1 MIAYLIRRTLYA
13 LLVLAGINL
22 VTFFLFF
29 SVNTPDDMAR
39 LQLGGKRVAAEAIER
54 WKAERGYD
62 KPLYLN
68 PQAGGLGTLTE
79 TVFFESSAGI
89 LRLDFGKTVEG
100 RDIGWELG
108 KRVFPTIAMAA
119 PVLIIAVG
127 LSIVFA
133 LGLMIFRYSV
143 LDTIGVVL
151 LVALMSI
158 SSLFFIITGQFVF
171 GRLMAVTPLSGYAP
185 PPGMFKFL
193 VLPVVVYVLSQLGPD
208 TRLYRTIF
216 LEEMGKDYVR
226 TARAKG
232 LSEIAVLLRHVL
244 RNSLIPII
252 TSAGLLLPVLLVGA
266 IVLESFFGIPGL
278 GSFTI
283 DGINNQDFGIVRAMV
298 FFGSFIYVLTYL
310 ITDFAYAWADPR
322 VRLQ

>member
-1 MIAYLIRRTLYA
+1 MIAYLIRRTIYSV
-13 LLVLAGINL
+13 LVLAGINL

-54 WKAERGYD
+54 WKAERGFD

-68 PQAGGLGTLTE
+68 PKAEGLGKLTD

-89 LRLDFGKTVEG
+89 LRFDFGKTVEG

-108 KRVFPTIAMAA
+108 KRVFPTLAMAT
-119 PVLIIAVG
+119 PVLIIAIG
-127 LSIVFA
+127 LSIVLA
-133 LGLMIFRYSV
+133 LGLMLFRYSA
-143 LDTIGVVL
+143 LDTIGVVV

-171 GRLMAVTPLSGYAP
+171 GRLMAVTPLSGFTP
-185 PPGMFKFL
+185 PPDMFKFL
-193 VLPVVVYVLSQLGPD
+193 VLPIVVYVLSQLGPD

-232 LSEIAVLLRHVL
+232 LSEITVLLRHVL

-310 ITDFAYAWADPR
+310 LTDFAYAWADPR

>member
-1 MIAYLIRRTLYA
+1 
-13 LLVLAGINL
+13 
-22 VTFFLFF
+22 
-29 SVNTPDDMAR
+29 MA
-39 LQLGGKRVAAEAIER
+39 I
-54 WKAERGYD
+54 
-62 KPLYLN
+62 
-68 PQAGGLGTLTE
+68 
-79 TVFFESSAGI
+79 
-89 LRLDFGKTVEG
+89 
-100 RDIGWELG
+100 
-108 KRVFPTIAMAA
+108 M
-119 PVLIIAVG
+119 
-127 LSIVFA
+127 
-133 LGLMIFRYSV
+133 
-143 LDTIGVVL
+143 
-151 LVALMSI
+151 
-158 SSLFFIITGQFVF
+158 
-171 GRLMAVTPLSGYAP
+171 PLSGYAP

-193 VLPVVVYVLSQLGPD
+193 MLPIVVYVLSQLGPD

-310 ITDFAYAWADPR
+310 LTDFAYAWADPR

>member
-13 LLVLAGINL
+13 VLVLIGINF

-62 KPLYLN
+62 KPLYFN
-68 PQAGGLGTLTE
+68 AKAGGLGKLTD
-79 TVFFESSAGI
+79 TVFVESSAGI
-89 LRLDFGKTVEG
+89 LRMDFGKTVEG

-108 KRVFPTIAMAA
+108 KRVWPTLAMAT
-119 PVLIIAVG
+119 PVFIVTVG
-127 LSIVFA
+127 LSIVLA
-133 LGLMIFRYSV
+133 LGMMMFRYSS
-143 LDTIGVVL
+143 LDTIGVVV

-171 GRLMAVTPLSGYAP
+171 GRLMAITPLSGYAP
-185 PPGMFKFL
+185 PPDLFKFL
-193 VLPVVVYVLSQLGPD
+193 VLPVLVYVLSQLGPD

-216 LEEMGKDYVR
+216 LEELTKDYVR

-232 LSEIAVLLRHVL
+232 LSETVVLVRHVL

-298 FFGSFIYVLTYL
+298 FFGSFLYVITYL
-310 ITDFAYAWADPR
+310 LTDFAYAWADPR

>member
-1 MIAYLIRRTLYA
+1 MIAYLIRRTIYSV
-13 LLVLAGINL
+13 LVLAGINL

-54 WKAERGYD
+54 WKAERGFD

-68 PQAGGLGTLTE
+68 PKAEGLGKLTD

-89 LRLDFGKTVEG
+89 LRFDFGKTVEG

-108 KRVFPTIAMAA
+108 KRVFPTLAMAT
-119 PVLIIAVG
+119 PVLIIAIG

-133 LGLMIFRYSV
+133 LGLMLFRYSA
-143 LDTIGVVL
+143 LDTIGVVV

-171 GRLMAVTPLSGYAP
+171 GRLMAVTPLSGFTP
-185 PPGMFKFL
+185 PPDMFKFL
-193 VLPVVVYVLSQLGPD
+193 VLPIVVYVLSQLGPD

-216 LEEMGKDYVR
+216 LEEMG
-226 TARAKG
+226 
-232 LSEIAVLLRHVL
+232 
-244 RNSLIPII
+244 
-252 TSAGLLLPVLLVGA
+252 
-266 IVLESFFGIPGL
+266 
-278 GSFTI
+278 
-283 DGINNQDFGIVRAMV
+283 
-298 FFGSFIYVLTYL
+298 
-310 ITDFAYAWADPR
+310 
-322 VRLQ
+322 

>member
-13 LLVLAGINL
+13 VLVLIGINF

-62 KPLYLN
+62 KPLYFN
-68 PQAGGLGTLTE
+68 PKASGIGKLTD

-89 LRLDFGKTVEG
+89 LRMDFGKTVEG
-100 RDIGWELG
+100 RDIGWELSR
-108 KRVFPTIAMAA
+108 RVWPTLAMAT
-119 PVLIIAVG
+119 PVFIITVG

-133 LGLMIFRYSV
+133 LGMMMFRYSS
-143 LDTIGVVL
+143 LDTIGVIV

-185 PPGMFKFL
+185 APGMFKFL
-193 VLPVVVYVLSQLGPD
+193 VLPVAVYVLSQIGPD

-216 LEEMGKDYVR
+216 LEELSKDYVR

-232 LSEIAVLLRHVL
+232 LSESVVLLRHVL

-298 FFGSFIYVLTYL
+298 FFGSFLYVVTYL
-310 ITDFAYAWADPR
+310 LTDFAYAWADPR

>member
-1 MIAYLIRRTLYA
+1 MIAYLIRRTIYS
-13 LLVLAGINL
+13 LLVLAGINF

-29 SVNTPDDMAR
+29 SVNTPEDMAR
-39 LQLGGKRVAAEAIER
+39 LQLGGKRVAAEAIDR
-54 WKAERGYD
+54 WKAEHGYD

-68 PQAGGLGTLTE
+68 TKAGGLSALTD

-100 RDIGWELG
+100 RDIGRELG
-108 KRVFPTIAMAA
+108 QRVFPTLAMAT
-119 PVLIIAVG
+119 PVFIIAVG

-133 LGLMIFRYSV
+133 LGMMLFRYSY
-143 LDTIGVVL
+143 LDTVGVVV

-171 GRLMAVTPLSGYAP
+171 GRLMAITPLSGFAP

-216 LEEMGKDYVR
+216 LEEMSKDYVR

-232 LSEIAVLLRHVL
+232 LSEITVLLRHVL

-298 FFGSFIYVLTYL
+298 FFGSFMYVLTYL